1 MYFSRTPCFY
11 SSKNGFMLNLKL
23 RDCITPMLKHDPHS
37 LITVQ
42 IEAAESDAAKIAG
55 LDELERLRD
64 VLPPSRQFALGE
76 SVLAAARRDGNTE
89 IVARAQLFCANA
101 LFSQSKMQEALASAS
116 EVLTIAERFDYPAL
130 CAGAQALL
138 GRIYEETGIHAE
150 ALKHLMQALKL
161 YTKIHDNEGI
171 ARTYIALGLNYGRQ
185 HNYAEAHRQFM
196 QALRLCEQHTRH
208 MNPVVL
214 STAAFYVGHA
224 LVSLKQYQ
232 QAVAYVDRFLPL
244 AQEQQYAL
252 GISNGWVIRGDAYT
266 ALARYNEAKAAYLQ
280 ALDAAE
286 QSEMQTQVANV
297 CRLLGELQFQQALY
311 DSALSWLNRAAEIA
325 EHGES
330 MFRSIQVYELLPKVY
345 VAAERFQEA
354 TSAYQRYFDLRQKL
368 DVEQQNYR
376 AAVLQAIYQ
385 VEGARMESN
394 LAKIRAEALLQEIE
408 QRDEIITSLDSF
420 AHQVAH
426 DLKNPLNIVQNYAIM
441 LQGDLTHA
449 NMPIQSQ
456 MLETVVEEVRRMTS
470 IINTMLQIARLR
482 HEDVQPEPVD
492 MSSIVRA
499 VLGRVKPMAAQYNAE
514 ISIETPLPMAM
525 GIAAWLEEVWFN
537 YLSNAMKYGGIPPR
551 IRIGATDEGTQ
562 IRFWVKDNGNGISPN
577 DFDKVFTEFK
587 RLGVADVEGHGV
599 GLSIVKTIVEK
610 LNGSVGVKSTAI
622 PGEGATFSFSLD
634 KANEWVT
641 HVGSRELVDV
651 RGRG

>member
-1 MYFSRTPCFY
+1 MPNYD
-11 SSKNGFMLNLKL
+11 KNAHIALQ
-23 RDCITPMLKHDPHS
+23 
-37 LITVQ
+37 V
-42 IEAAESDAAKIAG
+42 EAAESDEAKIAG
-55 LDELERLRD
+55 LAELERLRD
-64 VLPPSRQFALGE
+64 VLSPSRQFALGE
-76 SVLAAARRDGNTE
+76 SVLAAARRSGNTE

-101 LFSQSKMQEALASAS
+101 LFSQSKMQDALASAS
-116 EVLTIAERFDYPAL
+116 EVLRIAERFDYPAL
-130 CAGAQALL
+130 CAGAQSLL

-196 QALRLCEQHTRH
+196 QALRLCEQYIHH
-208 MNPVVL
+208 INPVVL

-232 QAVAYVDRFLPL
+232 QALAYVDRFLPL
-244 AQEQQYAL
+244 AHRQQYAL

-266 ALARYNEAKAAYLQ
+266 ALDRFEDAKAAYIQ

-286 QSEMQTQVANV
+286 RSEMQTQVANV
-297 CRLLGELQFQQALY
+297 CRLLGELQFRRELY
-311 DSALSWLNRAAEIA
+311 DSALSWLNRAAETA
-325 EHGES
+325 ERSES
-330 MFRSIQVYELLPKVY
+330 MFRSIQVFELLPKVY
-345 VAAERFQEA
+345 IAAERFQDA
-354 TSAYQRYFDLRQKL
+354 TIAYQRYFELRQKL

-441 LQGDLTHA
+441 LQGDLMHA
-449 NMPIQSQ
+449 NMPVQSQ
-456 MLETVVEEVRRMTS
+456 MLDTVVEEVQRMTS

-492 MSSIVRA
+492 MSGIVRA
-499 VLGRVKPMAAQYNAE
+499 ALKRIKPMAAQYNAE

-551 IRIGATDEGTQ
+551 IRIGATDEGDQ
-562 IRFWVKDNGNGISPN
+562 IRFWVNDNGNGISPN

-587 RLGVADVEGHGV
+587 RLGAADVEGHGV

-610 LNGSVGVKSTAI
+610 LNGKVGVQSTAL

-634 KANEWVT
+634 KTNEWVSP
-641 HVGSRELVDV
+641 VGSRALVDV
-651 RGRG
+651 RGRN